1 MIRLFNNNTIVCPRR
16 ALLMTICLT
25 LKEARGNTIVWVYRG
40 ASVLVYAKAGLII
53 YFCFVHEY
61 IQLQMYKSDKT
72 RS

>member
-1 MIRLFNNNTIVCPRR
+1 
-16 ALLMTICLT
+16 MTICLT